1 MSLRKRISSSRESS
15 ARERAK
21 RREERRRAAR
31 AKRAAAESKTD
42 RKRAAK
48 GEKPSAAKPK
58 AETPKA
64 EKSARREPAKPKAE
78 EAKREK
84 ARTAKPSRDGERKR
98 SRTGPRLRR
107 APGAKRPAAAS
118 PASRARR
125 TVATDAR
132 KFAAGAGSVG
142 AEVLKLG
149 REMLVIPAQLWLSAA
164 EVAGAWVLKAWLR
177 VVRPLLLAAWRLA
190 RAFGRLVARYVTPG
204 RAVAAVGLVAAGAL
218 AASQWLDYRSIS
230 VGSDA
235 YSGTVGA
242 VAPAPEVESE
252 IAGNAHAWLMVPL
265 AAVAVVAIVIALS
278 GRRKV
283 AALLVP
289 IGLAVVVITLVV
301 DLPKGLDE
309 GAAAVAYEGAKANL
323 LEGFWLQLAAAAV
336 LIACGLLLPR
346 YLRPLSAKEQLA
358 ATPTGPSLIDK
369 ATAFARKHTQGQAK
383 RRLPKPRLKLPKRK
397 VQGAR
402 L

>member
-21 RREERRRAAR
+21 RREERRRAER
-31 AKRAAAESKTD
+31 AKRAAAESETD
-42 RKRAAK
+42 RERAASSK
-48 GEKPSAAKPK
+48 DEKAGLEKP
-58 AETPKA
+58 
-64 EKSARREPAKPKAE
+64 
-78 EAKREK
+78 
-84 ARTAKPSRDGERKR
+84 RTAKPRTAKPKRDGERER

-107 APGAKRPAAAS
+107 ERSAKRPVAAS

-142 AEVLKLG
+142 AEVLKLA
-149 REMLVIPAQLWLSAA
+149 REMLVIPARLWLRAA

-218 AASQWLDYRSIS
+218 AASQWLDYHSIS

-265 AAVAVVAIVIALS
+265 AVVAMVAIVIALS

-289 IGLAVVVITLVV
+289 IGLAVVVIALVV

-309 GAAAVAYEGAKANL
+309 GTAAVAYEGAKANL
-323 LEGFWLQLAAAAV
+323 LEGFWMQLAAAVV

-358 ATPTGPSLIDK
+358 ATATGPSLIDK